1 MGDPHL
7 ALYLRQCPGQAGTL
21 GRIRL
26 AGIPCNLC
34 QSQHGLTA
42 CWATPSAR
50 CQRHSVRQ
58 QLTKPL
64 LLPVT
69 QHSCDSAIAG
79 CPAATPGA
87 GPILTPISALPP
99 SSCQHHQ
106 KEHLTEN
113 KPFFLPLV
121 LAARLSPARGRRSC
135 QRLNLT
141 HPFNLGGR
149 NTFVLD
155 NVHQMVAP
163 GAPVAAAPDG
173 WATGASPDLCLYVIC
188 IAAGGF
194 SSHRQLRQHQPGRS
208 DSPGMAV
215 GTALEGPGPMAVLAS
230 WHLRQRATV
239 PEDTCQAVP
248 APDAWLRW
256 GWRDGESR
264 AGACHAE
271 GTKDTLTAGSATRPA
286 EGRGQAAALV
296 LWVTFCHQGVL

>member
-1 MGDPHL
+1 MTGSECDIEQGSSSLAGMLPRVGDPHL

-69 QHSCDSAIAG
+69 QHRCDSAIAG

-113 KPFFLPLV
+113 KPFFFP
-121 LAARLSPARGRRSC
+121 SGSC
-135 QRLNLT
+135 
-141 HPFNLGGR
+141 
-149 NTFVLD
+149 
-155 NVHQMVAP
+155 
-163 GAPVAAAPDG
+163 
-173 WATGASPDLCLYVIC
+173 
-188 IAAGGF
+188 
-194 SSHRQLRQHQPGRS
+194 SSFI
-208 DSPGMAV
+208 
-215 GTALEGPGPMAVLAS
+215 
-230 WHLRQRATV
+230 
-239 PEDTCQAVP
+239 
-248 APDAWLRW
+248 
-256 GWRDGESR
+256 
-264 AGACHAE
+264 AGAGQVE
-271 GTKDTLTAGSATRPA
+271 LSAP
-286 EGRGQAAALV
+286 EPHSSV
-296 LWVTFCHQGVL
+296 